1 MTYYAHVVDM
11 PLPAEVYDAVHK
23 EMISRTHGKVD
34 GLLMH
39 VGRRTDAGFQVIEV
53 WSDRESYERA
63 DREVVAP
70 IIASLAATSTSAPPE
85 SAAPHVQQFTPRGLV
100 LPQSG
105 VVL

>member
-11 PLPAEVYDAVHK
+11 PLPAELYDAVHK
-23 EMISRTHGKVD
+23 EMISRTDGKVD

-39 VGRRTDAGFQVIEV
+39 VGRRTDDGFQVIEV
-53 WSDRESYERA
+53 WADRESYERA

-70 IIASLAATSTSAPPE
+70 IIASLVASAPSGSPD
-85 SAAPHVQQFTPRGLV
+85 AAAAHVEQFTPRGLV

-105 VVL
+105 IVV